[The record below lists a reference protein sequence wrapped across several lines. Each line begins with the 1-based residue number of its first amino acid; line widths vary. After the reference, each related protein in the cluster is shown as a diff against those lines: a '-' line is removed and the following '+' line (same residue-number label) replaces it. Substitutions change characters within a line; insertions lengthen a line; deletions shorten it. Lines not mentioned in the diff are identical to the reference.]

1 MTARRAR
8 ARALLAAALLG
19 AAACTSPVS
28 GGAAGGRPGIDA
40 ESLSRLYARLP
51 ADRSLLA
58 PGHAAART
66 FLLDA
71 LAGYGLKPRVLP
83 VEWDGAPAAD
93 LANVEVRLG
102 REAEDAPLLIVSAH
116 YDTVEGTAGADDNGS
131 GIVVLLELARRL
143 AGRPMPNEVRLV
155 WFDAEEPGLVGS
167 GRYVEALSAGER
179 QRLIGAINLETM
191 GYTDR
196 RPGTQS
202 LPPGAKTLFDPGDRG
217 DFLLVVGNLQSALLG
232 RAVFEGL
239 QPEHGPRFR
248 SELFALL
255 PGAGWLFPDSRRSDH
270 ARFWDV
276 ELPAV
281 MLTDTANLR
290 SPHYHTPG
298 DTVQTL
304 DLPFLAAAARGLE
317 RAVLHLASS
326 PPPAPAGSR

>member
-1 MTARRAR
+1 MNASRRRAR
-8 ARALLAAALLG
+8 VLLAAALLVG
-19 AAACTSPVS
+19 SACDSTASGVTS
-28 GGAAGGRPGIDA
+28 GGRAGIDA

-66 FLLDA
+66 FLLDV
-71 LAGYGLKPRVLP
+71 LAGFGLKPRVLP
-83 VEWDGAPAAD
+83 VEWDGEPAAD
-93 LANVEVRLG
+93 LANIEVRLG
-102 REAEDAPLLIVSAH
+102 RATSDAPLLIVSAH
-116 YDTVEGTAGADDNGS
+116 YDSVAGTPGADDNGS
-131 GIVVLLELARRL
+131 GLIVLLELARRL
-143 AGRPMPNEVRLV
+143 AGRPLPNELRLV
-155 WFDAEEPGLVGS
+155 WFDAEEPGLIGS

-179 QRLIGAINLETM
+179 RRLIGAINLETL

-196 RPGTQS
+196 RPASQS
-202 LPPGAKTLFDPGDRG
+202 LPPGAKALFDPGDRG

-270 ARFWDV
+270 ARFWDA

-290 SPHYHTPG
+290 SPHYHTRS

-317 RAVLHLASS
+317 RAVLQLASS
-326 PPPAPAGSR
+326 PPPAPASSR

>member
-1 MTARRAR
+1 MTVHRAR

-19 AAACTSPVS
+19 ATACTS
-28 GGAAGGRPGIDA
+28 AAAGVASGGRPGIDV
-40 ESLSRLYARLP
+40 ESLNRLFARLP

-71 LAGYGLKPRVLP
+71 LAGFGLKAHVLP

-102 REAEDAPLLIVSAH
+102 HEAGDAPLLIVSAH
-116 YDTVEGTAGADDNGS
+116 YDTVAGTAGADDNGS
-131 GIVVLLELARRL
+131 GMVVLLELARRL
-143 AGRPMPNEVRLV
+143 AGRPMPSELRLV
-155 WFDAEEPGLVGS
+155 WFDAEEPGLIGS
-167 GRYVEALSAGER
+167 GRYVESLSAGER
-179 QRLIGAINLETM
+179 RRLIGAINLETI

-196 RPGTQS
+196 RPGSQA
-202 LPPGAKTLFDPGDRG
+202 LPPGAKALFDPGDRG
-217 DFLLVVGNLQSALLG
+217 DFLLVVGNVQSALLG

-290 SPHYHTPG
+290 SPHYHTPS